1 MKRSRKRKYA
11 IIVTALICCLMISCA
26 RERGRTDI
34 NLEMTDEDS
43 VEAIIDHDLLT
54 AGGTIVNLEEPEQTE
69 AADAVTEV
77 EEVELQTPVVVE
89 PDQSLKPA
97 EDTDTDS
104 AEQPAMGLI
113 DIEDVEID
121 SGEKTKEDDLSK
133 TSSDEETL
141 STEQLIAENQAL
153 ISAEK
158 ESKTNVDENS
168 LPGDEKTAAGNE
180 SSPQV
185 KSEKKNE
192 NVGKSEKTLYQP
204 AAIRPPNGSYY
215 TEYTTMAETVK
226 PAKSAEPTKSAE
238 PAKSAEPV
246 ETADVAKDASSLTHT
261 VKRGDTLWLIS
272 KEYGCTISE
281 LVAENEISRR
291 SVLKIGQIIKI
302 PKEKIKEELIQPAID
317 GTVVLTTDT
326 SDGISSV
333 TAKVITEAVEKE
345 VESPQSSTEI
355 YTVKSGDSYW
365 KIAKKYGVTSTE
377 LMSLNN
383 TSSSMIR
390 VGQKILV
397 PKKLN

>member
-1 MKRSRKRKYA
+1 MRISKKRKHA
-11 IIVTALICCLMISCA
+11 IIVIGLICSLMISCA

-54 AGGTIVNLEEPEQTE
+54 AGGTIVNLEDPEQTE
-69 AADAVTEV
+69 PADAVTEV
-77 EEVELQTPVVVE
+77 EDVELQTPVIVE
-89 PDQSLKPA
+89 SDQSLKPA
-97 EDTDTDS
+97 EDTETEIDS

-121 SGEKTKEDDLSK
+121 SEGKTKEEDVSK
-133 TSSDEETL
+133 SSADEETL
-141 STEQLIAENQAL
+141 STEQLIAENKAL
-153 ISAEK
+153 ISAKKEK
-158 ESKTNVDENS
+158 EEITENS
-168 LPGDEKTAAGNE
+168 LPGNKAIDTNDELLPGNN
-180 SSPQV
+180 
-185 KSEKKNE
+185 SEKKNE
-192 NVGKSEKTLYQP
+192 KNSKIIKNTYQP
-204 AAIRPPNGSYY
+204 AAVRPPNGSYY

-226 PAKSAEPTKSAE
+226 PAK
-238 PAKSAEPV
+238 PAKPADKPV
-246 ETADVAKDASSLTHT
+246 DKPAKPAETADVVKDTSALTHT

-272 KEYGCTISE
+272 KDYGCTISE
-281 LVAENEISRR
+281 LVAENGISRR
-291 SVLKIGQIIKI
+291 AVLKIGQIIKI

-317 GTVVLTTDT
+317 GTVVIATEN

-333 TAKVITEAVEKE
+333 TAKVITETVEKE
-345 VESPQSSTEI
+345 VESPQSVTEI
-355 YTVKSGDSYW
+355 YTVESGDSYW

-397 PKKLN
+397 PKK